1 MTELRRRFIR
11 DLKIKNYSDATIK
24 IYVRSIENLSKHFGK
39 CPSLLTEED
48 IKNYL
53 GHIVSLNHSWS
64 HVNIIQNALKKL
76 YRDTLQQEYKIAN
89 IKRPK
94 LVSKVTSIL
103 SREEIVK
110 LLDSCS
116 NIKHKVIF
124 MTMYAC
130 GLRVSEVCSLQIS
143 DIDSSR
149 MVIQVKNPKGH
160 KQREVKMP
168 EELLEWLRLHIKS
181 CPSKDYVFKGQGYI
195 NKITPRTISEVFRQK
210 IVKTGIVKKVSTHAL
225 RHTHATH
232 CIEEGSDVLA
242 VQKNLGHK
250 NIRTTL
256 IYYHLTAKLQK
267 TLISPLETLPSYGK
281 RAQ

>member
-1 MTELRRRFIR
+1 MSELRRRFIR
-11 DLKIKNYSDATIK
+11 DLKIKNYSDSTIK
-24 IYVRSIENLSKHFGK
+24 IYVNSIEKLSKYFGK
-39 CPSLLTEED
+39 CPTLLNEED

-53 GHIVSLNHSWS
+53 GYVVSLNHSWS
-64 HVNIIQNALKKL
+64 KVNIIQSAIKKL
-76 YRDTLQQEYKIAN
+76 YRDTLQQEFKIAS
-89 IKRPK
+89 IQRPK
-94 LVSKVTSIL
+94 LDSKVKSIL

-181 CPSKDYVFKGQGYI
+181 CPSKDYIFKGQGHI
-195 NKITPRTISEVFRQK
+195 SKITARTIQEIFRQK
-210 IVKTGIVKKVSTHAL
+210 IIKTGIVKKVSTHVL
-225 RHTHATH
+225 RHTHTTH

-256 IYYHLTAKLQK
+256 TYYHLTAKLQK